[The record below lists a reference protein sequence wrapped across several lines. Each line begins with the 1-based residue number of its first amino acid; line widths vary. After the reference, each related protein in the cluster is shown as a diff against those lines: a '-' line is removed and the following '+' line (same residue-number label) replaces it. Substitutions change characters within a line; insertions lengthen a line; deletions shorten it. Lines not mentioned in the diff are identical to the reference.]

1 MLDIVQ
7 FDHISMAV
15 PALDPQV
22 ALLERLF
29 GFRLEGRFEN
39 DEGYVGAHMNIPGS
53 SGVRWEVIAPSG
65 PGSYLHRFLAGPA
78 GPGLHHLAVLVRD
91 AGQAAEALRAEG
103 IEPWG
108 YHEPEAEAADGGGF
122 YIRASEDGNGVLY
135 QLYAQEDRPLPEPF
149 VDEDEHTIGVIAV
162 NHVSHAHESRDG
174 LGDWYER
181 VFGLATIY
189 ESPGDGL
196 ETGFL
201 TRVLEPESRQLR
213 VETLQPATPAS
224 FVQRFLDRRGPGLHH
239 VTFEV
244 ADWARAVAACEH
256 HGVAIFGERF
266 GETDGAPWREA
277 FIHPRYTGGV
287 LVQFFW
293 QAVPGVWI

>member
-1 MLDIVQ
+1 MIDIAR

-15 PALDPQV
+15 PDLDPQV
-22 ALLERLF
+22 ELLERLF
-29 GFRLEGRFEN
+29 GFRLAGRFEN
-39 DEGYVGAHMNIPGS
+39 DEGYVGAHLDIPGGS
-53 SGVRWEVIAPSG
+53 ALGWEVIAPSG
-65 PGSYLHRFLAGPA
+65 PGSYLHRFLTGPA

-91 AGQAAEALRAEG
+91 AAQAAEALRQEG

-108 YHEPEAEAADGGGF
+108 YREPEAGGADGGF
-122 YIRASEDGNGVLY
+122 YIRAREGGNGVLY
-135 QLYAQEDRPLPEPF
+135 QLYAEQERPLTEPF
-149 VDEDEHTIGVIAV
+149 ADAGEHTLGVIAV
-162 NHVSHAHESRDG
+162 NHVSHADASRAL

-201 TRVLEPESRQLR
+201 TRVLEPPSRQLR
-213 VETLQPATPAS
+213 FEVLQPATTAS
-224 FVQRFLDRRGPGLHH
+224 FVQRFLERRGPGLHH

-244 ADWARAVAACEH
+244 GEWERAVAACAH
-256 HGVAIFGERF
+256 HGVPFFGERF
-266 GETDGAPWREA
+266 GETDGVPWREA
-277 FIHPRYTGGV
+277 FIHPRHTGGV

-293 QAVPGVWI
+293 QAAPGFWI